1 MTPKF
6 KKLNGIMK
14 NLCFRVITMVIGL
27 YFTDTMTNPSRKSSI
42 LFNSKCQW
50 NGYLTT
56 NCSFA
61 RKHEIPMDISQ
72 IAPTVDESSNFFR
85 VLLQT
90 HMKKEEWNIKHLD
103 LSNNLISKI
112 TLSSLEHFH
121 ALEILNL
128 SNNAIH
134 SVLLDLP
141 SFKSSWVK
149 RHRGSLRN
157 RLPFLKLLILQRNKL
172 SNIPKGLWKLKSL
185 QSLDL
190 SFNRI
195 SQIGLSD
202 FHNCL
207 QLENLHL
214 KSNRIFR
221 IHPEAFKDLKNLQ
234 MVDLSNNALTAILPV
249 VIMALELPH
258 LEADLADNP
267 WQCDYSLAVFQ
278 NVISESWRKRWNA
291 ICNESTGKEDAHWW
305 TPTSRMAREAH
316 LPQADLKHMK
326 TLIRSKAERA
336 QEVRF
341 SMLEKDTAG
350 SDVGD
355 RPRQPP
361 KRVRRAEDVH
371 AAGRQADS
379 SQDLVLAV
387 CLSVFI
393 TFFVAFCLGA
403 FTRPYMDRLW
413 QQRCRK
419 KSPGSALG
427 NEYSN
432 QAFYDEIEGAVNL
445 QQPRMDLPQTFH
457 HLNLYENQAP
467 RAAVL
472 PPRTVAPSR
481 REAGGRQDREQRGV
495 PTGAGSGKD
504 TVPPN
509 HSAARRVLYGPP
521 NAHDTQLTSA
531 GWDHVYRNDVPGE
544 GNYDTVARQVS
555 LGERSVGIPAVAA
568 RIQTSPGSVRKDSDE
583 LGPPCPRETTAPLS
597 QRPAR
602 AHAPSTGE
610 ERGGVPPHCRSECS
624 KENGQSA
631 QQQRLQGAGAEGQ
644 PPAHYEAAT
653 LSDPGDPSPLGGPPG
668 CRGDLPVTPAYQEPA
683 QKHTPD
689 AQYEVDSDSESEE
702 GSLFTLS
709 STSSEDWRN
718 VAEEEAGGE
727 QSWRAEEPPGDQVSY
742 ERRDSVRPLESP
754 EENITFQKTLRKCEN
769 QEDHFGKTVISDPD
783 SHLCQTHL
791 ESASNTNNYE
801 DPLPGLSGSSSSSEE
816 VPSMSIYNYISAL
829 QPSTVEWQYSLRD
842 LEFANV
848 DALPQT
854 PPCSAKVPSDPD
866 KCLS

>member
-1 MTPKF
+1 MRNP
-6 KKLNGIMK
+6 
-14 NLCFRVITMVIGL
+14 CFRVIAMVIGL
-27 YFTDTMTNPSRKSSI
+27 YFTGTMTNPSRRSSI

-56 NCSFA
+56 NRSFA
-61 RKHEIPMDISQ
+61 RKHEIPVDISQ

-157 RLPFLKLLILQRNKL
+157 RLPFLKLLTLQRNKL

-195 SQIGLSD
+195 SQIDLSD

-221 IHPEAFKDLKNLQ
+221 IHPEAFKDLKKLQQ

-249 VIMALELPH
+249 VVMALELPH

-291 ICNESTGKEDAHWW
+291 ICSESLGKEDAHWW
-305 TPTSRMAREAH
+305 TLTSRVSRETR
-316 LPQADLKHMK
+316 LPHADLNHMK
-326 TLIRSKAERA
+326 TIIGSKAERA
-336 QEVRF
+336 PEARY

-355 RPRQPP
+355 RPRQLL

-371 AAGRQADS
+371 AAGRKEGS

-403 FTRPYMDRLW
+403 FARPYMDRLW
-413 QQRCRK
+413 QQRCRR
-419 KSPGSALG
+419 KSPGSASG
-427 NEYSN
+427 NVYSN
-432 QAFYDEIEGAVNL
+432 QAFYNEIEGAVNL
-445 QQPRMDLPQTFH
+445 QQPRMDLRQTVH

-467 RAAVL
+467 RAAVV
-472 PPRTVAPSR
+472 PARTVAPSR
-481 REAGGRQDREQRGV
+481 REAGSRQDREKRGV
-495 PTGAGSGKD
+495 PTGAESGMDK
-504 TVPPN
+504 VPPN
-509 HSAARRVLYGPP
+509 HSAARRVLYGLP
-521 NAHDTQLTSA
+521 NARGTQLTLA
-531 GWDHVYRNDVPGE
+531 GWDHIYRNDVPGE
-544 GNYDTVARQVS
+544 GSSDTVARQVS

-568 RIQTSPGSVRKDSDE
+568 GMQTSPGSDRKDSNE
-583 LGPPCPRETTAPLS
+583 LGPPRPRETTAPLC

-602 AHAPSTGE
+602 TQALSPGAES
-610 ERGGVPPHCRSECS
+610 RGAPPHFPSEFS
-624 KENGQSA
+624 KEKGQSP
-631 QQQRLQGAGAEGQ
+631 QQQSLQDAGAEGQ
-644 PPAHYEAAT
+644 PPAHYEAAA
-653 LSDPGDPSPLGGPPG
+653 LSDAGDPSPLGVLAG
-668 CRGDLPVTPAYQEPA
+668 CGGDLPVTPAYQEPT

-689 AQYEVDSDSESEE
+689 AQYAVDSDSDSEE

-718 VAEEEAGGE
+718 VAEEEARGE
-727 QSWRAEEPPGDQVSY
+727 QSPRAGELPGDQVSC

-754 EENITFQKTLRKCEN
+754 ENNIAFQKTLRRCEN

-783 SHLCQTHL
+783 SHLCETHL
-791 ESASNTNNYE
+791 EVAFNFIKYE
-801 DPLPGLSGSSSSSEE
+801 DSLPQSSGSSPSSEE

-829 QPSTVEWQYSLRD
+829 QPSAVEWQYSLRD

-848 DALPQT
+848 DALPQI
-854 PPCSAKVPSDPD
+854 PPCSAKVSSDPD
-866 KCLS
+866 RCLL

>member
-1 MTPKF
+1 
-6 KKLNGIMK
+6 MK

-27 YFTDTMTNPSRKSSI
+27 YFTGTMTNPSRKSSI
-42 LFNSKCQW
+42 LFNSKYQW

-61 RKHEIPMDISQ
+61 GKHEIPMDIPQ
-72 IAPTVDESSNFFR
+72 MAPTVDDSSNFLR

-121 ALEILNL
+121 ALETLNL

-157 RLPFLKLLILQRNKL
+157 RLPFLKLLTLQRNKL

-221 IHPEAFKDLKNLQ
+221 IHPEAFKDLKKLQ
-234 MVDLSNNALTAILPV
+234 MVDLSNNGLTAILPV

-291 ICNESTGKEDAHWW
+291 ICNESIGKEDAHWW
-305 TPTSRMAREAH
+305 TPTSRMSRETH
-316 LPQADLKHMK
+316 LPHADLKHMK

-341 SMLEKDTAG
+341 SMLEEDTAG
-350 SDVGD
+350 SDAGD
-355 RPRQPP
+355 RPRELP
-361 KRVRRAEDVH
+361 KRVRRAEDVR
-371 AAGRQADS
+371 AAGRKADS

-403 FTRPYMDRLW
+403 FARPYVDRLW

-419 KSPGSALG
+419 KSPGSASG

-467 RAAVL
+467 RTAVV
-472 PPRTVAPSR
+472 PARTVAPTR

-495 PTGAGSGKD
+495 STGAGTGKD

-531 GWDHVYRNDVPGE
+531 GWDHIYRNDPGE

-555 LGERSVGIPAVAA
+555 LSERSVGIPAVAA
-568 RIQTSPGSVRKDSDE
+568 RIQTSPSSVRKDSDE
-583 LGPPCPRETTAPLS
+583 LGPPCPRETTVPLS

-602 AHAPSTGE
+602 THTPSTGE
-610 ERGGVPPHCRSECS
+610 ERGGVPPHFPSEFS
-624 KENGQSA
+624 KEIGQSA
-631 QQQRLQGAGAEGQ
+631 QQQRLQGSSAEGQ

-653 LSDPGDPSPLGGPPG
+653 LSDPGDPSPPGGPPG
-668 CRGDLPVTPAYQEPA
+668 CCGDLPVTPAHQEPA

-689 AQYEVDSDSESEE
+689 AQYEVDSDSDSEE

-718 VAEEEAGGE
+718 VAEEEADGE
-727 QSWRAEEPPGDQVSY
+727 QSWRAGEPPGDQVSC

-754 EENITFQKTLRKCEN
+754 ENNIAFQKTLRKCEN
-769 QEDHFGKTVISDPD
+769 QEDHFGKTVTSDPD

-801 DPLPGLSGSSSSSEE
+801 DPLPRSSGSSSSSEE

-829 QPSTVEWQYSLRD
+829 QPSAVEWQYSLRD
-842 LEFANV
+842 LEFANM

>member
-1 MTPKF
+1 
-6 KKLNGIMK
+6 MK

-42 LFNSKCQW
+42 LFNSNCQW

-72 IAPTVDESSNFFR
+72 VAPTVDESSNFFR

-207 QLENLHL
+207 QLETLYL

-305 TPTSRMAREAH
+305 TPTSRMARETH

-355 RPRQPP
+355 RPRQLP

-413 QQRCRK
+413 QQRCRE

-769 QEDHFGKTVISDPD
+769 QEDHFGKTVVSDPD

>member
-1 MTPKF
+1 
-6 KKLNGIMK
+6 MK
-14 NLCFRVITMVIGL
+14 NLCFRMIAMVIGL
-27 YFTDTMTNPSRKSSI
+27 YFTGTMTNPSRKSSI

-61 RKHEIPMDISQ
+61 GKYEIPVDISQ
-72 IAPTVDESSNFFR
+72 IAPTVDESSNFSR
-85 VLLQT
+85 ILLQT
-90 HMKKEEWNIKHLD
+90 HVKKEEWNIKYLD

-112 TLSSLEHFH
+112 TLNSLEHFH

-157 RLPFLKLLILQRNKL
+157 RLPFLKLLTLQRNKL

-221 IHPEAFKDLKNLQ
+221 IHPEAFKDLKKLQ

-249 VIMALELPH
+249 VIMALELPL

-291 ICNESTGKEDAHWW
+291 ICSESIGKSEEAHWW
-305 TPTSRMAREAH
+305 TPTSRMSRETR
-316 LPQADLKHMK
+316 LPHADLNHMK
-326 TLIRSKAERA
+326 TLIGSKAERA
-336 QEVRF
+336 REVRF

-355 RPRQPP
+355 RPRQLL
-361 KRVRRAEDVH
+361 KRVRRAEDVQ
-371 AAGRQADS
+371 AAGRKADS

-403 FTRPYMDRLW
+403 FARPYVDRLW
-413 QQRCRK
+413 QQSCRK
-419 KSPGSALG
+419 KSPGPASG
-427 NEYSN
+427 NVYSN

-445 QQPRMDLPQTFH
+445 QQPRMDLPQTFR

-467 RAAVL
+467 RGAVV
-472 PPRTVAPSR
+472 PARTVA
-481 REAGGRQDREQRGV
+481 AGGRQDGEQRGV
-495 PTGAGSGKD
+495 PTGAGGGKD

-509 HSAARRVLYGPP
+509 HSAARRVLCGPP
-521 NAHDTQLTSA
+521 NAHDTQLTSE
-531 GWDHVYRNDVPGE
+531 GWDVPGE
-544 GNYDTVARQVS
+544 GDYDTVARQVS

-568 RIQTSPGSVRKDSDE
+568 GIQTSPGWVRKDSDE
-583 LGPPCPRETTAPLS
+583 LGPPCPGETTAPLS

-602 AHAPSTGE
+602 THALSSGE
-610 ERGGVPPHCRSECS
+610 ERAGVPPPLSSEFS
-624 KENGQSA
+624 KENGQST

-644 PPAHYEAAT
+644 PPARYEAAT
-653 LSDPGDPSPLGGPPG
+653 LSDPGDPSPLGVPPG
-668 CRGDLPVTPAYQEPA
+668 CGGDLPVTPAYQEPA

-689 AQYEVDSDSESEE
+689 ARYEVDSDSDSEE

-718 VAEEEAGGE
+718 VAEDEAGGE
-727 QSWRAEEPPGDQVSY
+727 QRGTAREPPGDQVSC
-742 ERRDSVRPLESP
+742 ERRDSVRLLESP
-754 EENITFQKTLRKCEN
+754 EDNIAFQKTLRKCEN

-783 SHLCQTHL
+783 SHLRQTHL

-801 DPLPGLSGSSSSSEE
+801 DPLLRSSGSSSSSEE
-816 VPSMSIYNYISAL
+816 APGMSIYNYISAL
-829 QPSTVEWQYSLRD
+829 QPSAVEWQYSLRD

-848 DALPQT
+848 DASPQT